1 VHDEIEDVTVCSKIQ
16 KKRIVAKC
24 KDPVEGTMP
33 VFAGK
38 HLCFDIAEWKFNNVR
53 IGF

>member
-1 VHDEIEDVTVCSKIQ
+1 VHNDIEVVTVCSKIPI
-16 KKRIVAKC
+16 KTIVENC

-38 HLCFDIAEWKFNNVR
+38 HLCFDIAEWKFNIVR